1 MTTPKWGNFPS
12 ALGSVG
18 RMLGLNTGGDKK
30 APEQQDQHD
39 ENGPD
44 PTSGLGDEANEESR
58 EAASHIRDMMVIYE
72 SRPSADEEVEG
83 KDDRTEDLPFQ
94 KQVRRIVK
102 NWKFDYLISVLIFAD
117 SICSAIETDN
127 PDDEN
132 DFIITM
138 ITLNTF
144 LFTLELFLRGYA
156 SPSNMCEFLFLFDAV
171 IVLVSVI
178 DVIAR
183 VATAGE
189 DHKMGFLRG
198 LRVFRLMRA
207 FRMFKVLR
215 LPPLRM
221 LIEAVQKSV
230 QPLLIVLT
238 LCALLIFAFA
248 VMMTNLVPEVAEE
261 GEEVSNAAFKYYGS
275 VAHSARTLLEVVDG
289 SGACVSDSVLAL
301 FESAREGN
309 MGSIIMLIARIFAA
323 FVLFLAFSGLVTGIF
338 VEQLFG
344 VHQRMKDEEQQKE
357 LQQRHDCLMKLEG
370 LFSEAGYPSDARI
383 PWAEIKRILERHDDI
398 RKKLDVTM
406 DDASRLFTHLDHN
419 VNGHVV
425 TDEYIFSFFKLKA
438 VSKSIDTLSI
448 DYQQEKNLH
457 RLSALQQ
464 TLRIC
469 IAGIQSRLTGLASLL
484 PQIKDKIEEVT
495 RGIDEVSV
503 LEGQLVE
510 ARRIRDEAEQGAC
523 NPEEA
528 MSFALNIDMLR
539 SNYQLNERL
548 SSLEEE
554 LAELQALPEGPTS
567 MTPAMINAI
576 ADDVVRSV
584 KQALQEELAAAK
596 ADPRIVF

>member
-1 MTTPKWGNFPS
+1 
-12 ALGSVG
+12 
-18 RMLGLNTGGDKK
+18 
-30 APEQQDQHD
+30 
-39 ENGPD
+39 
-44 PTSGLGDEANEESR
+44 
-58 EAASHIRDMMVIYE
+58 
-72 SRPSADEEVEG
+72 
-83 KDDRTEDLPFQ
+83 
-94 KQVRRIVK
+94 
-102 NWKFDYLISVLIFAD
+102 
-117 SICSAIETDN
+117 
-127 PDDEN
+127 
-132 DFIITM
+132 
-138 ITLNTF
+138 
-144 LFTLELFLRGYA
+144 
-156 SPSNMCEFLFLFDAV
+156 
-171 IVLVSVI
+171 
-178 DVIAR
+178 
-183 VATAGE
+183 
-189 DHKMGFLRG
+189 
-198 LRVFRLMRA
+198 MRA

-230 QPLLIVLT
+230 QPLLVVLT

-248 VMMTNLVPEVAEE
+248 VMMTNLVPEVANE
-261 GEEVSNAAFKYYGS
+261 GDQVSSVAFKYYGS
-275 VAHSARTLLEVVDG
+275 VADSARTLLEVVDG

-344 VHQRMKDEEQQKE
+344 VHQRMKDNEQQKE
-357 LQQRHDCLMKLEG
+357 LQQRHDCLTKLEE

-383 PWAEIKRILERHDDI
+383 PWAEIKRTLE
-398 RKKLDVTM
+398 KNAELMNNLDVTM
-406 DDASRLFTHLDHN
+406 DDANRLFTHLDHN
-419 VNGHVV
+419 GNGHVV
-425 TDEYIFSFFKLKA
+425 TDEYIFGFFKLKA

-448 DYQQEKNLH
+448 DYQQKKNLH
-457 RLSALQQ
+457 RLSKLQQ
-464 TLRIC
+464 TIRVC
-469 IAGIQSRLTGLASLL
+469 VAGIQSRLTILTSLL

-495 RGIDEVSV
+495 RDIDEVSV
-503 LEGQLVE
+503 LEGQLAE

-528 MSFALNIDMLR
+528 LSFALNIDMLR

-554 LAELQALPEGPTS
+554 LMQLQALPEGPNS

-584 KQALQEELAAAK
+584 KQALQEELVAAK